1 MLYLL
6 KSSKM
11 FKKILS
17 YFYPITIYNKS
28 SKISQ
33 SLEVTL
39 YNGKTLLNTKNTNYS
54 YGSLQTVLKKALT
67 TIGKSEISKMDYIL
81 VLGVAGGSVVQTL
94 VTDFEFTKNI
104 IGIEL
109 DTEIIEI
116 ANSYFNLDKIR
127 NFKCII
133 ADAEGFVKTD
143 KNTYNLIIIDIFKD
157 TEMPEFLFQENFI
170 TNIKERLHNR
180 SYIIFNIMLLDVSK
194 KNKINTFLQHFD
206 DENYTKKILKNVER
220 YNDLIIIKRLLN
232 LIPQKNKK

>member
-67 TIGKSEISKMDYIL
+67 TIGKSEISKMDNIL

-133 ADAEGFVKTD
+133 ADAEEFVKTD

-220 YNDLIIIKRLLN
+220 YNDLIIIKRL
-232 LIPQKNKK
+232 

>member
-28 SKISQ
+28 SNISQ
-33 SLEVTL
+33 TLEVTL

-67 TIGKSEISKMDYIL
+67 TIGKSEISKMDNIL

-133 ADAEGFVKTD
+133 ADAEEFVKTD

-170 TNIKERLHNR
+170 TNIKKRLHNR

-220 YNDLIIIKRLLN
+220 YNDLIIIKRL
-232 LIPQKNKK
+232 

>member
-1 MLYLL
+1 
-6 KSSKM
+6 M
-11 FKKILS
+11 FKKLIS
-17 YFYPITIYNKS
+17 YFYPITIYNKPS
-28 SKISQ
+28 NISQ
-33 SLEVTL
+33 TLEVTL

-54 YGSLQTVLKKALT
+54 FGSLQTVLKKGLI
-67 TIGKSEISKMDYIL
+67 TIGKSEINKMENIL

-104 IGIEL
+104 VGVEL
-109 DTEIIEI
+109 DAEIIEI

-127 NFKCII
+127 NFKCVIT
-133 ADAEGFVKTD
+133 DAEEFVKTD

-220 YNDLIIIKRLLN
+220 YNDLIIIKRL
-232 LIPQKNKK
+232 

>member
-1 MLYLL
+1 
-6 KSSKM
+6 M

-127 NFKCII
+127 NFKCVIT
-133 ADAEGFVKTD
+133 DAEEFVKTD

-157 TEMPEFLFQENFI
+157 TEMPEFLFEMNFIVSIKQLLNINGYIVFNTMILDGFKNDKINKYLELFDSENF
-170 TNIKERLHNR
+170 N
-180 SYIIFNIMLLDVSK
+180 K
-194 KNKINTFLQHFD
+194 KV
-206 DENYTKKILKNVER
+206 LKNVER
-220 YNDLIIIKRLLN
+220 YNDLIIIKRL
-232 LIPQKNKK
+232 

>member
-220 YNDLIIIKRLLN
+220 YNDLIIIKRL
-232 LIPQKNKK
+232 